1 MDPKVIEQILKMQV
15 DILKSQKDMLAQS
28 EEKKNNKNI
37 ANEDNSEETKSMQIY
52 SKLQNLITEFQADI
66 QKGIT
71 FESWYNK
78 NKSFF
83 EFEGKSLTENVKV
96 RLLVSKLGVNEYT
109 KMSQK
114 MMPQSLESMKF
125 DDLVKQLH
133 KEYSDP
139 RSKLVKRFEVMKLR
153 CPCVEKIM
161 DFGTLLNSECEKA
174 QMALSVE
181 ESKILLFIS
190 GMPEEAYDLRQI
202 SLKFVENYKKS
213 EECTLK
219 ALIKT
224 PIQVNNKSNSNQQN
238 GYNQYYKRDQFQY
251 NQNKFNRNQMNQH
264 YNQTKSNNDCE
275 QCGKTGHNIDNC
287 WWNPDNDLEPP
298 KCDNCGGLG
307 HFSSKCRK
315 SKGQFNRFNRPQ
327 INHIT
332 TDSGPYCC
340 IADIVDPK
348 GIIMCKEK
356 WIIES
361 VKINNKEVKM
371 IVDSAS
377 QITCISEEVW
387 KELGSPEMMP
397 VNYNGVGLG
406 KTNFNIEGKI
416 KANIELF
423 NKKSEEEIHIVK
435 GEGGLH

>member
-28 EEKKNNKNI
+28 EEKKINKNI

-190 GMPEEAYDLRQI
+190 GMSEDAYDIRQI

-219 ALIKT
+219 ALMEECRSYMTMKSDAKLFENSQSKVHITPDYSFEVNNISKT

-238 GYNQYYKRDQFQY
+238 NYNQYYKRDQFQY
-251 NQNKFNRNQMNQH
+251 NQNKFNRNQMNQN

-275 QCGKTGHNIDNC
+275 QCGKTGHNIANC
-287 WWNPDNDLEPP
+287 WWNPENDVEPP
-298 KCDNCGGLG
+298 TY
-307 HFSSKCRK
+307 SR
-315 SKGQFNRFNRPQ
+315 
-327 INHIT
+327 
-332 TDSGPYCC
+332 PYCC

-356 WIIES
+356 WIIET

-377 QITCISEEVW
+377 QISCISEEVW

-397 VNYNGVGLG
+397 VNYAG
-406 KTNFNIEGKI
+406 
-416 KANIELF
+416 
-423 NKKSEEEIHIVK
+423 
-435 GEGGLH
+435 

>member
-1 MDPKVIEQILKMQV
+1 MTMKSDAKLFENSQSKVHITP
-15 DILKSQKDMLAQS
+15 D
-28 EEKKNNKNI
+28 
-37 ANEDNSEETKSMQIY
+37 Y
-52 SKLQNLITEFQADI
+52 S
-66 QKGIT
+66 
-71 FESWYNK
+71 
-78 NKSFF
+78 
-83 EFEGKSLTENVKV
+83 
-96 RLLVSKLGVNEYT
+96 
-109 KMSQK
+109 
-114 MMPQSLESMKF
+114 
-125 DDLVKQLH
+125 
-133 KEYSDP
+133 
-139 RSKLVKRFEVMKLR
+139 FEV
-153 CPCVEKIM
+153 
-161 DFGTLLNSECEKA
+161 NN
-174 QMALSVE
+174 
-181 ESKILLFIS
+181 IS
-190 GMPEEAYDLRQI
+190 
-202 SLKFVENYKKS
+202 
-213 EECTLK
+213 
-219 ALIKT
+219 KT

-356 WIIES
+356 WIIET

-377 QITCISEEVW
+377 QISCISEEVW

-423 NKKSEEEIHIVK
+423 NKKSEEEVHIVK
-435 GEGGLH
+435 GEVNIMGLPLLNKFGTTSPILSKYIQKRSFVDTPRISK

>member
-219 ALIKT
+219 AL
-224 PIQVNNKSNSNQQN
+224 
-238 GYNQYYKRDQFQY
+238 
-251 NQNKFNRNQMNQH
+251 M
-264 YNQTKSNNDCE
+264 
-275 QCGKTGHNIDNC
+275 
-287 WWNPDNDLEPP
+287 
-298 KCDNCGGLG
+298 
-307 HFSSKCRK
+307 
-315 SKGQFNRFNRPQ
+315 
-327 INHIT
+327 
-332 TDSGPYCC
+332 
-340 IADIVDPK
+340 
-348 GIIMCKEK
+348 
-356 WIIES
+356 
-361 VKINNKEVKM
+361 
-371 IVDSAS
+371 
-377 QITCISEEVW
+377 
-387 KELGSPEMMP
+387 
-397 VNYNGVGLG
+397 
-406 KTNFNIEGKI
+406 
-416 KANIELF
+416 
-423 NKKSEEEIHIVK
+423 
-435 GEGGLH
+435 